1 MIRTVLL
8 ASCALMLGTVPALAQ
23 FDENGCVVDYQE
35 GVDYF
40 ADKAEIAHARNFSVS
55 YHNSYKLLTV
65 EKPVPGGAP
74 ETYLLVQCGTP
85 VPTLSQKIDDTIEL
99 PVSTLFAGS
108 TTQNPSLLAL
118 GRVETI
124 TGIARKDFVALPEVM
139 EHVNRPEVVEFEP
152 NNMIDAERIVA
163 AAPDVVMAAGSGSAE
178 LVQVRNLGIPVVNHA
193 DWQETTPLGRAE
205 WIKFISLFFNDEAA
219 ANSTYA
225 DIEGEYRAAVDLI
238 AGLPEEDRPLVLS
251 GSAFEGTFF
260 AAGGQ
265 SFVAES
271 IRDAGGRY
279 VFNDDP
285 NTGSFQIHDFERLIV
300 SALDAQFW
308 IHASN
313 DYQTLADIAADDPR
327 LASLPAAQAGQV
339 WMPDALKGPNG
350 GMQIYEMGTLRPD
363 IVIKDLISVFHP
375 DLAGDHERVF
385 YRSISLND

>member
-1 MIRTVLL
+1 
-8 ASCALMLGTVPALAQ
+8 
-23 FDENGCVVDYQE
+23 
-35 GVDYF
+35 
-40 ADKAEIAHARNFSVS
+40 
-55 YHNSYKLLTV
+55 
-65 EKPVPGGAP
+65 
-74 ETYLLVQCGTP
+74 
-85 VPTLSQKIDDTIEL
+85 
-99 PVSTLFAGS
+99 
-108 TTQNPSLLAL
+108 
-118 GRVETI
+118 
-124 TGIARKDFVALPEVM
+124 
-139 EHVNRPEVVEFEP
+139 
-152 NNMIDAERIVA
+152 
-163 AAPDVVMAAGSGSAE
+163 
-178 LVQVRNLGIPVVNHA
+178 A

-225 DIEGEYRAAVDLI
+225 EIEGEYRAAVNLI

-300 SALDAQFW
+300 SARDAQFW

-375 DLAGDHERVF
+375 DLAGD
-385 YRSISLND
+385 